1 MWSCK
6 MNLGN
11 NCFLNVILQAL
22 ASCSC
27 FLPFLQNIL
36 AVDGPWIEELSERMP
51 LTVALTSL
59 LKELCIV
66 QEERTVLNPRKVMVA
81 LSLYVSSFSL
91 RRQQD
96 AAEALIHLLSSLE
109 EEISQSYV
117 PHGSSIAGIT
127 AFPSRICVPSRGQT
141 ECKRW
146 RKHFFGPF
154 DGTIGSMLTC
164 RSCSSMLSMDF
175 EHFCCLPL
183 SPVLDGRADIIEG
196 CTLVDCLK
204 HFTAVEH
211 LENYHCGSCWHI
223 AALKYLSLKAEKN
236 EAKINMLS
244 KCIKF
249 DSCDCRNLF
258 LQEEI
263 SWTGF
268 SHALKQL
275 SIACCP
281 KILCIHLQ
289 RASMNRHGELIKLQG
304 HISFPLLLDLFPFME
319 ATRTV
324 EQQTSMENMR
334 KQRKG
339 LEQPLVP
346 QLSHLDMHQEMR
358 MLPHIFGIVGE
369 NISSETLSRN
379 KVGKSVYE
387 SFRSPS
393 GIATPDNSNY
403 IVLES
408 MIAASDVNCSQPFSS
423 CEPGPNKEVT
433 DIGEVC
439 STKSSLYCL
448 SSVVEHYGRTG
459 SGHYA
464 IYRRVASEAES
475 GNSMRSIGTGDRQ
488 WLYISDHEASSV
500 TEEAVFAAE
509 ASLLFYEKI
518 ESCL

>member
-1 MWSCK
+1 

-36 AVDGPWIEELSERMP
+36 AADVPWIEELSEMMP

-59 LKELCIV
+59 LEVLGIV
-66 QEERTVLNPRKVMVA
+66 REERTVLNPRKVMLA

-91 RRQQD
+91 TRQQD

-117 PHGSSIAGIT
+117 PHSSSLANIT

-141 ECKRW
+141 ECNRW
-146 RKHFFGPF
+146 KKHFFGPF
-154 DGTIGSMLTC
+154 DGTIGSILTC

-183 SPVLDGRADIIEG
+183 SPVLDRRADIIEG

-211 LENYHCGSCWHI
+211 LENYHCSRCWHI
-223 AALKYLSLKAEKN
+223 SALKYVSLKAEKN

-244 KCIKF
+244 QCVKL
-249 DSCDCRNLF
+249 DSCDCKNLF
-258 LQEEI
+258 LGEEL

-304 HISFPLLLDLFPFME
+304 HISFPLFLDLFPFME

-324 EQQTSMENMR
+324 GQQTLVENMQ
-334 KQRKG
+334 KQGKG
-339 LEQPLVP
+339 LEQALVP
-346 QLSHLDMHQEMR
+346 QLSHLNTHQEMQ
-358 MLPHIFGIVGE
+358 MLPHIFGIAGE
-369 NISSETLSRN
+369 NLPLETLSRN

-387 SFRSPS
+387 SFRNPF
-393 GIATPDNSNY
+393 GIATQDSSNY
-403 IVLES
+403 TVLES
-408 MIAASDVNCSQPFSS
+408 MTAASDVNCSLSFSR
-423 CEPGPNKEVT
+423 CEPGPDRKVT
-433 DIGEVC
+433 DTGDV
-439 STKSSLYCL
+439 SSSKSSPYCL
-448 SSVVEHYGRTG
+448 SSVVEHYGITG

-464 IYRRVASEAES
+464 IYRRVASKAES
-475 GNSMRSIGTGDRQ
+475 GNSMGSMGTGDQQ
-488 WLYISDHEASSV
+488 WLYISDHEVSSV
-500 TEEAVFAAE
+500 TEEAVLAAE
-509 ASLLFYEKI
+509 ASLLFYERI